1 MVPACRQA
9 RSLALRGVLL
19 SAAATAAAAL
29 GAATSAAPAGPPC
42 AAPAAG
48 RYVVMQQGSGAG
60 QVPMARLLQETWRAD
75 GRVEGLLMERQG
87 RRWREVPYSGQVG
100 SGAHCRATIRRAPA
114 GGAAQEMGG
123 AQHAEVVLDGRG
135 RPAYSLD
142 LGLGSVTTGRWWL
155 QAPQAC
161 RTDSLNG
168 VVLSQQQGWSWR
180 GNRWEP
186 NAVVQREV
194 WSAGRVRGVALS
206 SYGGRQ
212 EVAGYTGSLSLG
224 SDCLGRLTQ
233 TDEQGTS
240 YDYAVAVLSDGSG
253 YLYLQ
258 RDPDDLTIGWL
269 ERR

>member
-1 MVPACRQA
+1 MVSAGRQA
-9 RSLALRGVLL
+9 PSLALVHLLL
-19 SAAATAAAAL
+19 SAAAVAPL
-29 GAATSAAPAGPPC
+29 GAPAVAGPGEPGC
-42 AAPAAG
+42 PAPAAG

-60 QVPMARLLQETWRAD
+60 QVPMARLMQETWRAD
-75 GRVEGLLMERQG
+75 GRIAGLLMERQG
-87 RRWREVPYSGQVG
+87 RRWREVSYSGQVET
-100 SGAHCRATIRRAPA
+100 GAQCRATIRRTPA
-114 GGAAQEMGG
+114 GGTQEMGG

-142 LGLGSVTTGRWWL
+142 LGLGSVTTGRWWH

-194 WSAGRVRGVALS
+194 WNAGRVRGVALS

-212 EVAGYTGSLSLG
+212 EVASYSGSLSLG
-224 SDCLGRLTQ
+224 SDCLGRLSQ
-233 TDEQGTS
+233 TDAQGTS

>member
-1 MVPACRQA
+1 
-9 RSLALRGVLL
+9 
-19 SAAATAAAAL
+19 
-29 GAATSAAPAGPPC
+29 
-42 AAPAAG
+42 
-48 RYVVMQQGSGAG
+48 
-60 QVPMARLLQETWRAD
+60 
-75 GRVEGLLMERQG
+75 
-87 RRWREVPYSGQVG
+87 
-100 SGAHCRATIRRAPA
+100 
-114 GGAAQEMGG
+114 MGG

-142 LGLGSVTTGRWWL
+142 LGLGSVTTGRWWH

-212 EVAGYTGSLSLG
+212 EVAGYSGSLSL
-224 SDCLGRLTQ
+224 SPDCLGRLSQ
-233 TDEQGTS
+233 TDAQGTS

>member
-1 MVPACRQA
+1 MLTAA
-9 RSLALRGVLL
+9 RRAHAIALASVLL
-19 SAAATAAAAL
+19 SAASTGAVAAAAP
-29 GAATSAAPAGPPC
+29 APPADPPC
-42 AAPAAG
+42 LAPAAG

-75 GRVEGLLMERQG
+75 GRIEGLLMERQG
-87 RRWREVPYSGQVG
+87 RRWREVPYTGQVG
-100 SGAHCRATIRRAPA
+100 AGARCRATIRRTPA
-114 GGAAQEMGG
+114 SDGAEGMGG

-161 RTDSLNG
+161 QAESLDG

-180 GNRWEP
+180 GNRWEA

-194 WSAGRVRGVALS
+194 WRGGQVRGVALS

-212 EVAGYTGSLSLG
+212 EVAGYTGSLRLG
-224 SDCLGRLTQ
+224 PDCLGRLNQ
-233 TDEQGTS
+233 TDEEGTG
-240 YDYAVAVLSDGSG
+240 YDYAVVVLSDGSG

-258 RDPDDLTIGWL
+258 RDPDDLTIGGL